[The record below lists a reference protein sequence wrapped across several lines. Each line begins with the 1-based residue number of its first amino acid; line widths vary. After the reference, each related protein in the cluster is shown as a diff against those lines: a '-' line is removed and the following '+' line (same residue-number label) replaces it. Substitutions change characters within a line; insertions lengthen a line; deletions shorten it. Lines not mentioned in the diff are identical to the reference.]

1 MPAQYRCDA
10 CRAVLH
16 HLNYTLQLKK
26 SRQLK
31 EWEYTELF
39 EEVCDSSFQGYGI
52 QLVNGKNALSGPGLT
67 TDQQVA
73 GSSAA
78 GAINIGG
85 EKWSKFLGETC
96 RSIVFD
102 HFGESQLY
110 TRFRQ
115 VGALSRD
122 MCSEMPHC
130 PKETTIRRGMSG
142 KSGKSAATG
151 NNARTSTVNAS
162 HAKSQTKEVPG
173 SIHEQTVDSNQSF
186 DVQIFLQALAV
197 SHGLDSDSY
206 LLPRTHSQWEKLMV
220 NIAGQISNRSVVDV

>member
-1 MPAQYRCDA
+1 MG
-10 CRAVLH
+10 
-16 HLNYTLQLKK
+16 
-26 SRQLK
+26 
-31 EWEYTELF
+31 F

-78 GAINIGG
+78 GAIKIGG

-130 PKETTIRRGMSG
+130 PKETTIRRGMS
-142 KSGKSAATG
+142 
-151 NNARTSTVNAS
+151 
-162 HAKSQTKEVPG
+162 AKSQTKEVPG